1 MSLWKFGNFEA
12 EVNSSLISTT
22 AKFLLNDSNSRKS
35 FEMDLR
41 DKGLSNIYTVD
52 IDEDSYRNAVL
63 YVKKN

>member
-1 MSLWKFGNFEA
+1 
-12 EVNSSLISTT
+12 
-22 AKFLLNDSNSRKS
+22 
-35 FEMDLR
+35 MDLR